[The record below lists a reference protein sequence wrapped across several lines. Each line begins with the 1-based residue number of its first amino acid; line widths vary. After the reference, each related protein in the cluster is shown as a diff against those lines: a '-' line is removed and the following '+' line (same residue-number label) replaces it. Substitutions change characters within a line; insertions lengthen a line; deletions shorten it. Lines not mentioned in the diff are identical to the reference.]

1 MMKKSKRS
9 REENDPIC
17 PLYIANIRKWNNRGS
32 RVTGRA
38 AKVAKVV
45 MNPVSKMGPI
55 ESPSIPNLQWKAKKL
70 IHL

>member
-1 MMKKSKRS
+1 MKKRQMSW
-9 REENDPIC
+9 EENGPIW
-17 PLYIANIRKWNNRGS
+17 PLYIANIRKWNNRDS

-45 MNPVSKMGPI
+45 INPVSKMGPI
-55 ESPSIPNLQWKAKKL
+55 EIPSIPNLQEKSKKS